1 MKLRLLKLFFIFALF
16 VFFLGSTIL
25 LTFAYFFTRLASDV
39 HLPPKELASMIYRA
53 FSQDQFTDPTN
64 ILILGLDERD
74 DALEHAKTTDTIMLA
89 AIIPKTSPVIKIIS
103 IPRDLWVYS
112 LGTKINQIYPD
123 SLERPHPNQYVISNF
138 QKITGQK
145 IDKLVILTTQDLI
158 EFINI
163 IGGVDVNLPYAFKD
177 DMYPNP
183 DYINHPS
190 PDTPIYKT
198 IEFSQGINRIDQ
210 TNVTEFVRSR
220 KGSDDPATGG
230 TDLGR
235 IARQQLL
242 IQAIIDKFK
251 DPHSFTYQQVIG
263 LINFFQQ
270 GLQTTLTLEDLF
282 VIASRLM
289 PHLESLSIEKYSLP
303 VKEYATEGVIYHPP
317 TFINRQWVFLPIDK
331 NYAQVHQFIQ
341 ETLFP

>member
-1 MKLRLLKLFFIFALF
+1 M
-16 VFFLGSTIL
+16 
-25 LTFAYFFTRLASDV
+25 
-39 HLPPKELASMIYRA
+39 
-53 FSQDQFTDPTN
+53 
-64 ILILGLDERD
+64 
-74 DALEHAKTTDTIMLA
+74 
-89 AIIPKTSPVIKIIS
+89 IKIIS
-103 IPRDLWVYS
+103 IPGIFGFYS

-198 IEFSQGINRIDQ
+198 IEFSQGIIVSTNQCHRI
-210 TNVTEFVRSR
+210 RPLR

-235 IARQQLL
+235 IARQQLM
-242 IQAIIDKFK
+242 IQVINEKLEDR
-251 DPHSFTYQQVIG
+251 HSFTYQQVIG

-270 GLQTTLTLEDLF
+270 GLQTTLTLEYLF
-282 VIASRLM
+282 VIAIRLM